1 MSDLFRSGE
10 PIYLQLAERI
20 KRQITRGELQLGEKL
35 PSIRDMGIA
44 VNVNPNT
51 VQRTY
56 RELEGLKIIE
66 SKRGQGSFVTDDE
79 HVLQSIR
86 EQMKKEAISRFVQG
100 MREIG
105 YSDDEIQ
112 AGIESYLAGKGAPE
126 Q

>member
-112 AGIESYLAGKGAPE
+112 AGIESYLAEKGAPE